1 MGAGGLRGVPPGIC
15 NEQHPRRV
23 RKLGTVF
30 LEVPAEVIEAC
41 KRDDQAAFEELI
53 RLTHA
58 SVYSLSL
65 RIVGNP
71 EDAAEVAQE
80 TYIKLLRVIKQ
91 FRGDSKF
98 STWLYRVTSNVAI
111 TFLRKKNRR
120 RSEVSMEPEDWDML
134 PAAASSDPVASAEQ
148 RSLRERLDGAIA
160 TLPQDYRAVVVMKDV
175 YGLRF
180 DEIAGQL
187 RITEGTARVRLFRA
201 RRRLKNLLADEW
213 PA

>member
-1 MGAGGLRGVPPGIC
+1 M
-15 NEQHPRRV
+15 
-23 RKLGTVF
+23 
-30 LEVPAEVIEAC
+30 
-41 KRDDQAAFEELI
+41 
-53 RLTHA
+53 THA

-111 TFLRKKNRR
+111 TFLRKRNRR
-120 RSEVSMEPEDWDML
+120 RSEVSIEPEDWDRL
-134 PAAASSDPVASAEQ
+134 PASSSSDPIASAEQ
-148 RSLRERLDGAIA
+148 KSLKERLEGAIA
-160 TLPQDYRAVVVMKDV
+160 SLPVDYRTVVVMKDV
-175 YGLRF
+175 YGLGF
-180 DEIAGQL
+180 EEIADQL

-201 RRRLKNLLADEW
+201 RQKLKILLFDER
-213 PA
+213 PVQKLVGEGA